1 MISKINV
8 YLIEYAINSILRRKY
23 KNLFIEATFSLLIFL
38 LSSAFFITN
47 SIKQELNSTLDSLP
61 QILVQVVKGGRGY
74 DVELSKVEE
83 ILSIDGVIDV
93 VPRVWGYYRFEN
105 AGVSFTL
112 VGVDEFETQ
121 YKESLSEVAKK
132 MDFNSPSM
140 YVGQGVQN
148 VMRKNYYKD
157 YFNFI
162 KADGGVKKMVVAGVF
177 DSETNLE
184 SNDVIVMSKENL
196 REIFELSNEMATD
209 LAVKVSN
216 PDEIDIVASKI
227 VNKFPQ
233 ARVITNNDLRVS
245 YESLYNYK
253 SGMFLALFIISL
265 FTFFIIAYDKASG
278 LSSEEKREVGVLKAI
293 GWRVE
298 DVLKEKFYE
307 SFIISFV
314 SYLLGVGVALA
325 YVYLFQA
332 PVIRDVFVG

>member
-23 KNLFIEATFSLLIFL
+23 KNLFIGATFSLLIFL

-83 ILSIDGVIDV
+83 ILSIDGVMDV

-196 REIFELSNEMATD
+196 REIFELSNENGHGFGG
-209 LAVKVSN
+209 K
-216 PDEIDIVASKI
+216 
-227 VNKFPQ
+227 
-233 ARVITNNDLRVS
+233 
-245 YESLYNYK
+245 
-253 SGMFLALFIISL
+253 G
-265 FTFFIIAYDKASG
+265 
-278 LSSEEKREVGVLKAI
+278 
-293 GWRVE
+293 
-298 DVLKEKFYE
+298 
-307 SFIISFV
+307 
-314 SYLLGVGVALA
+314 
-325 YVYLFQA
+325 FQSR
-332 PVIRDVFVG
+332 RDRHRGFKNRK